1 MNIIQIFNTFLPEGI
16 CVKYL
21 EQIIMGRSTYI
32 EPLGY
37 TLQRDTMGQFHWV
50 SKKYLNA
57 YIDEF
62 CCRYNAIELHSKLAF
77 DITIFDKKE
86 QH

>member
-37 TLQRDTMGQFHWV
+37 TLQRDTMLTITH
-50 SKKYLNA
+50 KY
-57 YIDEF
+57 
-62 CCRYNAIELHSKLAF
+62 C
-77 DITIFDKKE
+77 
-86 QH
+86 